1 MSKQKQISPAVA
13 YIKKNYRIII
23 VVALAFLAA
32 SLLNF
37 FNIATSQTIASF
49 SLSDFEI
56 GQIADRT
63 IISPLTLQGD
73 SENPASVLKGEKII
87 RKGFE
92 ITEEG
97 FEKLRK
103 MAASPIYLDYRAIA
117 NNELYL
123 FVLASIWFLLF
134 AFLPFGRKIKMSE
147 VIVQAIFFLLTYAA
161 VSFGRKVS
169 FASLSYTLPMLIPV
183 TLFVILITIL
193 YGQLSAIVFAAI
205 ASFGVYNAAQWQAFP
220 FLYTI
225 ISAIAATAVV
235 RKIERR
241 IDMVIASL
249 LLSII
254 NVACIM
260 LLTVVF
266 NERFSFMLASFAGV
280 AFNGFLS
287 GIIALG
293 LLTPLELLLNTAS
306 IFRLMD
312 LSDLNNPTMRKLM
325 LAASGTYSHSMM
337 VAQLAESACREIGAD
352 PLIARVGAYY
362 HDIGK
367 IDQSEYFVENQ
378 TGVNKHDNIN
388 PSLSV
393 AVIKSH
399 LKKGIEKARQLH
411 LPEQVINVIGEH
423 HGNSVISYFYNEAKE
438 KDPSVSVEEFR
449 YQGNPPSTRESAVVM
464 LADTTEAACRTLEN
478 PTASRLEKFI
488 QDLFNG
494 KLSQHQLD
502 YCTLTFR
509 DLTKIKEAFVTLLA
523 GYYHN
528 RIEYPNQK
536 DPDADTKK
544 TNEKVNEKSSEKKV
558 SEKLNEKSNEKT
570 NEKKKDA

>member
-1 MSKQKQISPAVA
+1 MNNKINSSPLLTYV
-13 YIKKNYRIII
+13 KNNYRIII
-23 VVALAFLAA
+23 AAVLAFLVAT
-32 SLLNF
+32 LLNF
-37 FNIATSQTIASF
+37 LNIATNQTIASF
-49 SLSDFEI
+49 SLNDFEI

-73 SENPASVLKGEKII
+73 SENPVSILKGEKII

-103 MAASPIYLDYRAIA
+103 MAASPVYLDYRAFA

-123 FVLASIWFLLF
+123 FVLASVWALLF
-134 AFLPFGRKIKMSE
+134 AFLPFGRKIKISE
-147 VIVQAIFFLLTYAA
+147 IVVQAVFFLLTYAA
-161 VSFGRKVS
+161 VAFGRKAN
-169 FASLSYTLPMLIPV
+169 FASLSYTLPVIIPA
-183 TLFVILITIL
+183 TLFVILIAIL
-193 YGQLSAIVFAAI
+193 YGQLSAIVFSAI
-205 ASFGVYNAAQWQAFP
+205 AAFGVYNAAQWQVFP

-225 ISAIAATAVV
+225 ISCIAATAVV

-249 LLSII
+249 LLSVI
-254 NVACIM
+254 NVACSM
-260 LLTVVF
+260 FLTVVF
-266 NERFSFMLASFAGV
+266 NERFSLMLASFSGV

-306 IFRLMD
+306 VFRLMD

-325 LAASGTYSHSMM
+325 LSASGTYSHSMM

-352 PLIARVGAYY
+352 PLVARVGSYY

-388 PSLSV
+388 PMLSV

-399 LKKGIEKARQLH
+399 LKKGIEKARRLH
-411 LPEQVINVIGEH
+411 LPEQIIDVIAEH
-423 HGNSVISYFYNEAKE
+423 HGNSVISYFYNEAKQ
-438 KDPSVSVEEFR
+438 KDPSLSPEEFR
-449 YQGNPPSTRESAVVM
+449 YQGNPPATRESAVVM

-488 QDLFNG
+488 QDLFDA
-494 KLSQHQLD
+494 KLAQHQLD
-502 YCTLTFR
+502 YCALTFR
-509 DLTKIKEAFVTLLA
+509 DLTKIKEAFVQLLA

-536 DPDADTKK
+536 DPDAD
-544 TNEKVNEKSSEKKV
+544 EKKSSEKKPP
-558 SEKLNEKSNEKT
+558 
-570 NEKKKDA
+570 EKKKDA